1 MVGGV
6 DAAPPGPI
14 GLLGGT
20 FDPPHVGHLLLA
32 QTALVELGLERVLFL
47 PAGQPVHKGGKLISE
62 ATHRITMARLAVA
75 GNHAFVVDTTDADRP
90 EPHTTVTLLPLLEEK
105 YPGRAFWLL
114 LGGDSLRDL
123 PGWFRPAELVAHV
136 RLAVLPRPGVAID
149 WANLEAAVPGVR
161 AAAHLLDGPAIDI
174 SSTRLRG
181 WAAAG
186 RSLRYLTPDAVCAYI
201 ARAGLYTAA
210 APK

>member
-1 MVGGV
+1 VDGGLET
-6 DAAPPGPI
+6 APPGPI

-20 FDPPHVGHLLLA
+20 FDPPHAGHLLLA

-47 PAGQPVHKGGKLISE
+47 PAGQPVHKGGKVISE
-62 ATHRITMARLAVA
+62 PADRITMARLAVA
-75 GNHAFVVDTTDADRP
+75 GNDAFVVDTTDARRP
-90 EPHTTVTLLPLLEEK
+90 APHTTVSLLPLLEEN
-105 YPGRAFWLL
+105 YPGRALWLL

-123 PGWFRPAELVAHV
+123 PTWYQPAELVARV
-136 RLAVLPRPGVAID
+136 RLAVLPRPGAAID
-149 WANLEAAVPGVR
+149 WAALEAAVPGVR
-161 AAAHLLDGPAIDI
+161 AATQLLDGPAIDL

-201 ARAGLYTAA
+201 SRAGLYQ
-210 APK
+210 PD

>member
-1 MVGGV
+1 MDGGV
-6 DAAPPGPI
+6 EAAPGAI

-47 PAGQPVHKGGKLISE
+47 PAGQPVHKEGHQISE
-62 ATHRITMARLAVA
+62 AAHRIIMARLAVA
-75 GNHAFVVDTTDADRP
+75 DNAAFVVDTTDVDRP
-90 EPHTTVTLLPLLEEK
+90 EPHTTVTLLPLLAEK
-105 YPGRAFWLL
+105 FAGRPFWLL

-123 PGWFRPAELVAHV
+123 PSWSRPAALAAQA
-136 RLAVLPRPGVAID
+136 RLAVLPRPGAVID
-149 WANLEAAVPGVR
+149 WPALEAAVPGVR
-161 AAAHLLDGPAIDI
+161 GATHLLDGPAIDI

-201 ARAGLYTAA
+201 SRADLYR
-210 APK
+210 PG